1 MPALQSMRRF
11 FAQLGWDSLRV
22 GLNDL
27 NHQTLMRFRLAL
39 HLDADRKGLCMKPSI
54 CNRADNLENNT
65 RGHADKCPAS
75 DKELKTYIYELIL
88 AIEAYDTSRVEE
100 LLRWDVPPKWHD
112 LAKSIA
118 EPYLD
123 GMSLNDPVYRLC
135 LDANKELAQSEGDE

>member
-1 MPALQSMRRF
+1 MPALQFMRRF

-27 NHQTLMRFRLAL
+27 NHQTLMHFRLAL
-39 HLDADRKGLCMKPSI
+39 HSDADRKRLCMKPSI
-54 CNRADNLENNT
+54 CNRVDNLENDT

-75 DKELKTYIYELIL
+75 DKELKTYVYELIL
-88 AIEAYDTSRVEE
+88 AIEAYDTPRVEE

-118 EPYLD
+118 GPYLD
-123 GMSLNDPVYRLC
+123 GMPLNDPLYRLC